1 MACSRRCARRGG
13 SWPLATIHRFT
24 HRWEQAASVQL
35 RHGHPA
41 ALDVYEQHGRVRA
54 GTLNEHLNQLASKWI
69 DHHRAAET
77 VAITATSNTQV
88 DAINDAVQRAR
99 QRRDEIG
106 VGGGV
111 EIGGGQHAYIGDVV
125 VTRRNDRTLTTT
137 RGDTVRNRDRWT
149 VAATHPDGTITVTA
163 ESGRGQIRLPADYT
177 VAHVRLGYAATEHG
191 NQGVTVDVAYQLVS
205 AATTRRGLYVG
216 ATRGRH
222 ANQFHVIAADLTDAR
237 DSSSTRWWPSTGPT
251 FPPPP
256 NARCS
261 RRQPRSRAARFRGR
275 VWLGLSGSARGD
287 SRYRAS
293 GTRSPRH
300 GNDTSNAAKTPPV
313 NWPR

>member
-1 MACSRRCARRGG
+1 MIGTATLHELAVLADRLRWRVALVGDPRQLQAVGRGG
-13 SWPLATIHRFT
+13 LFTQVCATGRVVPLATIHRFT

-41 ALDVYEQHGRVRA
+41 ALDVYQQHGRVRA

-77 VAITATSNTQV
+77 VAITATSNAQV

-111 EIGGGQHAYIGDVV
+111 EIAGGQHAYVGDVV

-137 RGDTVRNRDRWT
+137 CGDTVRNRDRWT

-222 ANQFHVIAADLTDAR
+222 SNQFHVNAADLTDAR
-237 DSSSTRWWPSTGPT
+237 EILD
-251 FPPPP
+251 
-256 NARCS
+256 AVVAID
-261 RRQPRSRAARFRGR
+261 RADIPATN
-275 VWLGLSGSARGD
+275 GD
-287 SRYRAS
+287 R
-293 GTRSPRH
+293 
-300 GNDTSNAAKTPPV
+300 
-313 NWPR
+313 